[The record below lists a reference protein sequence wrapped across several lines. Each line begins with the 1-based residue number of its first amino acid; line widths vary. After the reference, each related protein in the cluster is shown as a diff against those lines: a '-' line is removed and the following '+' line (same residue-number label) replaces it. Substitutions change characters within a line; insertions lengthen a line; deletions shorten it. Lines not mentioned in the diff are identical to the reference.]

1 MYENFVFIQSSS
13 VFLGLYIM
21 DTQDSKTSRR
31 ELSGKVVSNKSN
43 KTVVV
48 EVERRVLHPKYKK
61 FVRKSTK
68 YHAHDEDNTCQ
79 LNDVVVIRESR
90 PLSKLKRWVVVERRA

>member
-1 MYENFVFIQSSS
+1 
-13 VFLGLYIM
+13 M

-68 YHAHDEDNTCQ
+68 YHAHDENNTCQ